1 MLSKIRRF
9 LAERFDACRVLAKKG
24 KNQLVV
30 LWEKFRQLDKTHML
44 YILIAAD
51 LLIIAV
57 LVTVLL
63 SRRSN
68 EGQSADTPPAASPS
82 ATFISTYEPTPAP
95 SATGTPGPSPTPRPT
110 RTPAPTPRPT
120 PTPARTPAPTP
131 TPTPTP
137 KPPRI
142 TPPAFGSWNPASPSD
157 VVLVTAQPATDT
169 DIRAAEP

>member
-9 LAERFDACRVLAKKG
+9 LAECFDACRVLAKRA

-63 SRRSN
+63 ARRPN
-68 EGQSADTPPAASPS
+68 GEQSAEAPVNTSPT
-82 ATFISTYEPTPAP
+82 ATFISTYEPSPTPGVTETP
-95 SATGTPGPSPTPRPT
+95 ILSHTPGP
-110 RTPAPTPRPT
+110 TPAPTPRPT
-120 PTPARTPAPTP
+120 PTPAPTAEPTP
-131 TPTPTP
+131 TPTPE
-137 KPPRI
+137 PPI
-142 TPPAFGSWNPASPSD
+142 TPPASGSQNPASPSD
-157 VVLVTAQPATDT
+157 IVLVTAKPASGT
-169 DIRAAEP
+169 DISG